1 MRQLLEECT
10 AINVYSEAIDMRKS
24 YDGLFKLVKNSELF
38 SGGVFLFLSKNRKR
52 AKVLIWN
59 KKGLMIIMQ
68 RMEHGRFADIRRRQS
83 ITRNEFL
90 EFFEGSK
97 IINKLDKTK
106 GLDIDKS
113 SNSVYD
119 ATRSAWLGA

>member
-1 MRQLLEECT
+1 MRQFLDECT
-10 AINVYSEAIDMRKS
+10 KINVYSEAIDMRKS

-38 SGGVFLFLSKNRKR
+38 SGGVFLFLSKDRKR
-52 AKVLIWN
+52 AKVLVWN

-97 IINKLDKTK
+97 IINKLDNTK

-113 SNSVYD
+113 SYSVYD

>member
-24 YDGLFKLVKNSELF
+24 YDGLFKAVKNSELF
-38 SGGVFLFLSKNRKR
+38 SGGVFLLLSKNRKR

-68 RMEHGRFADIRRRQS
+68 RMEHGR
-83 ITRNEFL
+83 L
-90 EFFEGSK
+90 
-97 IINKLDKTK
+97 L
-106 GLDIDKS
+106 
-113 SNSVYD
+113 
-119 ATRSAWLGA
+119 RSPAC